1 MLVVCR
7 TDKGRWSVRP
17 ADWIGAHEVET
28 GNICEDAVAHI
39 AIFESERNARQ
50 YAAIINACEE
60 RKQRDDAIRY
70 YQSVC

>member
-1 MLVVCR
+1 MLVVNK

-17 ADWIGAHEVET
+17 DDWIGAYEVET

-50 YAAIINACEE
+50 YAAIVNACEE
-60 RKQRDDAIRY
+60 MRN
-70 YQSVC
+70 SVCVPCC

>member
-1 MLVVCR
+1 MLVVWK

-17 ADWIGAHEVET
+17 DDWIGAYEVET

-50 YAAIINACEE
+50 YASLVNALRRY
-60 RKQRDDAIRY
+60 RKRLREKEKP
-70 YQSVC
+70 